1 MALTSRGLRGS
12 APAAPGVGRSSRGR
26 TGGRPGRRLRN
37 TFVATPTAAVRA
49 TIGGPAPVAGGAA
62 VAGELATARLADTR
76 HAFAALTE
84 PSSRRAGLPLRA
96 VQGAPGAPFAALAE
110 QSGQADRVFERNTD
124 LRLRARIRPEA
135 APTAFRAEDSEGPAP
150 GGGRRARN
158 AVRRLAPG
166 LAFLVS
172 ALLGGVGCDSGDP
185 APTPPTAPA
194 PAPTQPPPPCAEA
207 CTTEGRVLDFGF
219 YSDYAPLRYSADPE
233 PGSSGFDTHRGY
245 EADLLDALEAMEG
258 AALRFSRKGIG
269 VWTGIWLR
277 AATPDYDFIGGGI
290 TILDS
295 RTRDASGEVVVRFT
309 SGHVADRHSLL
320 VRAADASRI
329 AAYDDLDSSVRVGV
343 LAGARGEGRLLR
355 LTGLADEEGVLVAGA
370 RLTTATGEVVTDGTA
385 AFTISPS
392 LVSESLRERR
402 ALYPPRED
410 LPQVVFH
417 PGDTTVEE
425 MLAALRDGTTDAIAR
440 GQIANLGAAAADPT
454 LVVTALDDLAE
465 YGGFAFPVG
474 DTELLACVDEKLR
487 YLADDLRLG
496 YPEWQANAGVFR
508 ERAEAWVCAEAAT
521 TP

>member
-1 MALTSRGLRGS
+1 MM
-12 APAAPGVGRSSRGR
+12 
-26 TGGRPGRRLRN
+26 
-37 TFVATPTAAVRA
+37 PTAAVRA
-49 TIGGPAPVAGGAA
+49 TIADRAPVPDCTP
-62 VAGELATARLADTR
+62 VAGELAKVRFAGTR
-76 HAFAALTE
+76 H
-84 PSSRRAGLPLRA
+84 
-96 VQGAPGAPFAALAE
+96 PFAAFTEPA
-110 QSGQADRVFERNTD
+110 GRAGRVFERSAD
-124 LRLRARIRPEA
+124 HRLRTGAGPEA
-135 APTAFRAEDSEGPAP
+135 APASAEGAGRPAA
-150 GGGRRARN
+150 GRDRRARN

-166 LAFLVS
+166 LAFFASV
-172 ALLGGVGCDSGDP
+172 LLAGVGCDSGDP
-185 APTPPTAPA
+185 APTPPTTPA

-219 YSDYAPLRYSADPE
+219 YSDYAPLSYSADPE

-258 AALRFSRKGIG
+258 AELRFSREGIG

-309 SGHVADRHSLL
+309 SGQVADRHSRL

-343 LAGARGEGRLLR
+343 LAGARGEGWLFR

-370 RLTTATGEVVTDGTA
+370 RITTATGEVVTDGTA

-402 ALYPPRED
+402 ALYPPRPD

-417 PGDTTVEE
+417 SGNTVEE
-425 MLAALRDGTTDAIAR
+425 MLAALRDGTTDAFAR

-454 LVVTALDDLAE
+454 LMVTALDDLAE
-465 YGGFAFPVG
+465 YGGFAFAVD
-474 DTELLACVDEKLR
+474 DTELHACVDEKLR
-487 YLADDLRLG
+487 YLTDDLRLG

-508 ERAEAWVCAEAAT
+508 ERAEAWACAEAA
-521 TP
+521 PAP

>member
-1 MALTSRGLRGS
+1 M
-12 APAAPGVGRSSRGR
+12 
-26 TGGRPGRRLRN
+26 
-37 TFVATPTAAVRA
+37 TPTAAVRA
-49 TIGGPAPVAGGAA
+49 TIAGRAA
-62 VAGELATARLADTR
+62 GAGELATVRLAGTR
-76 HAFAALTE
+76 H
-84 PSSRRAGLPLRA
+84 
-96 VQGAPGAPFAALAE
+96 PFAALAE
-110 QSGQADRVFERNTD
+110 PSGRPGRAFERSTD
-124 LRLRARIRPEA
+124 RRLPARVRPEA
-135 APTAFRAEDSEGPAP
+135 APTAFRAGRAGRPPA
-150 GGGRRARN
+150 GGDRRARN
-158 AVRRLAPG
+158 AVRRLAAG
-166 LAFLVS
+166 LALLAS
-172 ALLGGVGCDSGDP
+172 ALLATLGCDSDDP

-194 PAPTQPPPPCAEA
+194 PAPMPPPAPAPCAEA
-207 CTTEGRVLDFGF
+207 CTTGGRVLDFGF
-219 YSDYAPLRYSADPE
+219 YSDYAPLSYSAEPE

-258 AALRFSRKGIG
+258 AELRFSRKGIG
-269 VWTGIWLR
+269 EWPEIWLR

-295 RTRDASGEVVVRFT
+295 RTRDASGQVVVRFT

-355 LTGLADEEGVLVAGA
+355 LTGLADEEGVLIAGA
-370 RLTTATGEVVTDGTA
+370 RITTTTGEVVTDGTA

-417 PGDTTVEE
+417 PGNTVEE
-425 MLAALRDGTTDAIAR
+425 MLAALRDGTTDAFAR
-440 GQIANLGAAAADPT
+440 GQIANLGAAAADPA

-465 YGGFAFPVG
+465 YGGFVFAVD

-487 YLADDLRLG
+487 YLTDDLRLG

-521 TP
+521 AP